1 MLGGGGMKRSFLG
14 VLVSAI
20 ILVIVMPLLSTSC
33 TGVPVVEVTS
43 ENVIQN
49 TGFEEPPGNV
59 TSPPDNWTSVNTS
72 LGRSTDAYSGNYSAY
87 IYGANTSYTQ
97 IVRIKA
103 VALYRFAA
111 YIKSSESIATLN
123 LTIQDSDG
131 EQVESGVLWVSESMA
146 LNLKPNVTL
155 STNQTVWEKD
165 MVYFY
170 SPETAYTAVIELAM
184 TPEVGA
190 SSPEAWFDDVLLEEK
205 YECFIATA
213 AYGTPLA
220 EDIEVLRQFRDEYL
234 LTNAAGQLAVSLYY
248 TYSPP
253 LADYI
258 SKNEGLRAVTRMAL
272 EPVTWLCSRITVPSS
287 P

>member
-1 MLGGGGMKRSFLG
+1 MKRSFLG
-14 VLVSAI
+14 ILVSAI
-20 ILVIVMPLLSTSC
+20 ILVIVMPLLLTSC
-33 TGVPVVEVTS
+33 SGVPVVEVTS

-49 TGFEEPPGNV
+49 TGFEEPTGNV
-59 TSPPDNWTSVNTS
+59 TDPPSDWVATGTS
-72 LGRSTDAYSGNYSAY
+72 LGRSTDAFAGNFSAY

-97 IVRIKA
+97 TVRIKA
-103 VALYRFAA
+103 VTLYRFAA
-111 YIKSSESIATLN
+111 YIKSNESSATLN
-123 LTIQDSDG
+123 LTVQDSDG
-131 EQVESGVLWVSESMA
+131 EQVESGVLWMSESLA
-146 LNLKPNVTL
+146 FKVAPNVLL

-170 SPETAYTAVIELAM
+170 SPETAYYAVIELAM
-184 TPEVGA
+184 TPYEDA
-190 SSPEAWFDDVLLEEK
+190 SNPEAWYDDVLLEEK

-234 LTNAAGQLAVSLYY
+234 ITNPAGRLAVSLYY
-248 TYSPP
+248 GSSPP

-258 SKNEGLRAVTRMAL
+258 SKHEGLRALTRMAL
-272 EPVTWLCSRITVPSS
+272 EPITWLCSRFTVPPS